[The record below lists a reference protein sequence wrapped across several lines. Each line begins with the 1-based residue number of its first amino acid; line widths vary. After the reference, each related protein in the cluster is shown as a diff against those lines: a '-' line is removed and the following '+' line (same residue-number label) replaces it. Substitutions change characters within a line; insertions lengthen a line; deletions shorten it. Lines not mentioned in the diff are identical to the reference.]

1 MARYSGKNL
10 YWNFVHSGGTLV
22 LSTDYRTLE
31 ITEAAKEIDTT
42 AGADAY
48 ASVLA
53 GAIDSTWSAEYLEQ
67 TAGTANYGTLTPGL
81 AGTLTWGP
89 EGTTSGKPKYT
100 AAAILLSHGPSYAYG
115 DTVTIRLSGRLT
127 AATTIASY

>member
-10 YWNFVHSGGTLV
+10 FFSFVHSSGTIV

-31 ITEAAKEIDTT
+31 ISEAAKEIDTT

-48 ASVLA
+48 ASMLA

-81 AGTLTWGP
+81 SGTLTWAP
-89 EGTTSGKPKYT
+89 EGTASGKPKYT
-100 AAAILLSHGPSYAYG
+100 AAAILLSRGPSYAYG
-115 DTVTIRLSGRLT
+115 DTVTIKLAGRLT